1 MKPSFKY
8 AVIHRHRT
16 KYAVKDLCEIL
27 QVSRSGYYKYVKH
40 LNHTA
45 KDFDLAEKIRTKQE
59 SCKKTY
65 GYRRMKLWLDSEGI
79 TKNPKTIL
87 RIMHKYDLLSEIR
100 RRKRW
105 RKMGEDKHRYDN
117 WLNRE
122 FNAEHPNQKWVTD
135 ISYIQT
141 QEGVLYLSMIRDLYD
156 RSIVAYRTGTSQTIN
171 LVLDTIHLAMK
182 SVKTESRRE
191 LHLHSDQGFQYTSQA
206 YFDLTKEYG
215 ILPSMSRRGNCD
227 DNALAENF
235 FGILK
240 TECIYRHKPETFEEA
255 NKMID
260 DYIYFYNHERIQ
272 LKTGLSPLSLRQ
284 SG

>member
-1 MKPSFKY
+1 MKPAFKY
-8 AVIHRHRT
+8 AVIRRHRER
-16 KYAVKDLCEIL
+16 YPLNQMCRFLE
-27 QVSRSGYYKYVKH
+27 VSRSGYYKYVKQLAH
-40 LNHTA
+40 PA
-45 KDFDLAEKIRTKQE
+45 KDFELAEKIRTKQE
-59 SCKKTY
+59 ACKKTY

-79 TKNPKTIL
+79 SRNPKTIL
-87 RIMHKYDLLSEIR
+87 RIMHKYDILSEIR
-100 RRKRW
+100 RRKKW
-105 RKMGEDKHRYDN
+105 RHMGEDKHKYDN

-122 FNAEHPNQKWVTD
+122 FSAEHPNQKWVTD
-135 ISYIQT
+135 ISYIHT
-141 QEGVLYLSMIRDLYD
+141 GEGVLYLSMIRDLYD
-156 RSIVAYRTGTSQTIN
+156 RSIVAYKTSDSQTVS

-215 ILPSMSRRGNCD
+215 ILPSMSRRGNCY

-240 TECIYRHKPETFEEA
+240 TECIYRHKPESFEEA

-272 LKTGLSPLSLRQ
+272 TKTGLAPLSLRQ
-284 SG
+284 SC

>member
-1 MKPSFKY
+1 MCQFF
-8 AVIHRHRT
+8 
-16 KYAVKDLCEIL
+16 E
-27 QVSRSGYYKYVKH
+27 VSRSGYYKYVKQ
-40 LNHTA
+40 LGQVA
-45 KDFDLAEKIRTKQE
+45 KDSALAEKIRVKQE
-59 SCKKTY
+59 SCKRTY

-79 TKNPKTIL
+79 VKNPKTIL

-100 RRKRW
+100 RRKKW
-105 RKMGEDKHRYDN
+105 RRMGEDKHKYDN

-135 ISYIQT
+135 ISYIHT
-141 QEGVLYLSMIRDLYD
+141 GEGVLYLSMIRDLYD
-156 RSIVAYRTGTSQTIN
+156 RSIVAYKTSDSQTVS

-191 LHLHSDQGFQYTSQA
+191 LHLHSDQEFQYTSQA

-215 ILPSMSRRGNCD
+215 ILPSMSRRGNCY

-240 TECIYRHKPETFEEA
+240 TECIYRHKPGSFEEA
-255 NKMID
+255 NKMIG

-272 LKTGLSPLSLRQ
+272 TKTGLAPLTLRQ
-284 SG
+284 SC

>member
-1 MKPSFKY
+1 MKPGFKY

-16 KYAVKDLCEIL
+16 RYAVKDLCEIL

-40 LNHTA
+40 LNRTA
-45 KDFDLAEKIRTKQE
+45 KDFELAEKIRTKQQ

-79 TKNPKTIL
+79 AKNPKTIL

-122 FNAEHPNQKWVTD
+122 FNAEHLNQKWVTD

-215 ILPSMSRRGNCD
+215 ILPSMSRRGNCY
-227 DNALAENF
+227 DNALSENF

-240 TECIYRHKPETFEEA
+240 TECIYRHKPESFEEA

>member
-1 MKPSFKY
+1 MCQFF
-8 AVIHRHRT
+8 
-16 KYAVKDLCEIL
+16 E
-27 QVSRSGYYKYVKH
+27 VSRSGYYKYVNQLEH
-40 LNHTA
+40 PV
-45 KDFDLAEKIRTKQE
+45 KDSELAEKIRTKQE

-79 TKNPKTIL
+79 AKNSKTIL
-87 RIMHKYDLLSEIR
+87 RIMHK
-100 RRKRW
+100 
-105 RKMGEDKHRYDN
+105 YDN

-122 FNAEHPNQKWVTD
+122 FNAEHPNQKWGTD
-135 ISYIQT
+135 ISYIHT
-141 QEGVLYLSMIRDLYD
+141 GEGVLYLSMIRDLYD
-156 RSIVAYRTGTSQTIN
+156 RSIVAYKTSDSQTVS

-215 ILPSMSRRGNCD
+215 ILPSMSRRGNCY

-240 TECIYRHKPETFEEA
+240 TECIYRHKPGPFEEA

-272 LKTGLSPLSLRQ
+272 TKTGLTPLTLRQ
-284 SG
+284 SC

>member
-1 MKPSFKY
+1 M
-8 AVIHRHRT
+8 
-16 KYAVKDLCEIL
+16 LCP
-27 QVSRSGYYKYVKH
+27 
-40 LNHTA
+40 
-45 KDFDLAEKIRTKQE
+45 EK
-59 SCKKTY
+59 
-65 GYRRMKLWLDSEGI
+65 LDREGI
-79 TKNPKTIL
+79 PKNPKTIL

-171 LVLDTIHLAMK
+171 LVLETIHLAMK

-215 ILPSMSRRGNCD
+215 ILPSMSRRGNCY
-227 DNALAENF
+227 DNASAENF

-240 TECIYRHKPETFEEA
+240 TECIYRRKPETFEEA

>member
-1 MKPSFKY
+1 MPRIS
-8 AVIHRHRT
+8 
-16 KYAVKDLCEIL
+16 EIDPAHAPEAIQKIIADHVADGHAL
-27 QVSRSGYYKYVKH
+27 
-40 LNHTA
+40 T
-45 KDFDLAEKIRTKQE
+45 AEKRT
-59 SCKKTY
+59 
-65 GYRRMKLWLDSEGI
+65 
-79 TKNPKTIL
+79 
-87 RIMHKYDLLSEIR
+87 LL
-100 RRKRW
+100 
-105 RKMGEDKHRYDN
+105 HN
-117 WLNRE
+117 AAAV
-122 FNAEHPNQKWVTD
+122 NAEHPNQKWVTD

-215 ILPSMSRRGNCD
+215 ILPSMSRRGNCY

-272 LKTGLSPLSLRQ
+272 LKTGLSPLSLRP